1 MDVSLFH
8 QPVIDRVAYNQISNV
23 DLAKATASRVAQA
36 TVKRF
41 DLEHK
46 QFVICVDADNTL
58 ELYVDNCLRK
68 RDATSAP
75 VSYVWTNIELNWEE
89 HRYVE
94 ARLVKASQE
103 LHVTV
108 NRETIFNERLD

>member
-1 MDVSLFH
+1 MLNPD
-8 QPVIDRVAYNQISNV
+8 I
-23 DLAKATASRVAQA
+23 TASDG
-36 TVKRF
+36 KLSLRF

-46 QFVICVDADNTL
+46 QFVIQVDDDNSL

-68 RDATSAP
+68 RDGNSDRTA
-75 VSYVWTNIELNWEE
+75 YVWTNIELHWEE

-94 ARLVKASQE
+94 ARLQRDSGD

-108 NRETIFNERLD
+108 NGDTVYNDRPRS

>member
-1 MDVSLFH
+1 MSDAEL
-8 QPVIDRVAYNQISNV
+8 
-23 DLAKATASRVAQA
+23 T
-36 TVKRF
+36 F

-46 QFVICVDADNTL
+46 QFVIRVDESNAL

-68 RDATSAP
+68 RDDSFDP
-75 VSYVWTNIELNWEE
+75 VGYVWTNIELNWEE

-94 ARLVKASQE
+94 ARLTRTSRT

-108 NRETIFNERLD
+108 NRETVFKELLG

>member
-1 MDVSLFH
+1 MSDSV
-8 QPVIDRVAYNQISNV
+8 
-23 DLAKATASRVAQA
+23 LA
-36 TVKRF
+36 F

-46 QFVICVDADNTL
+46 QFVIHVDETNTI

-68 RDATSAP
+68 RDNSSEP
-75 VSYVWTNIELNWEE
+75 VGYVWTNIELNWEE

-94 ARLVKASQE
+94 ARLTRASRD

-108 NRETIFNERLD
+108 NRETVFNESLD

>member
-1 MDVSLFH
+1 MSDAEL
-8 QPVIDRVAYNQISNV
+8 
-23 DLAKATASRVAQA
+23 T
-36 TVKRF
+36 F

-46 QFVICVDADNTL
+46 QFVIRVDESNAL

-68 RDATSAP
+68 RDAS
-75 VSYVWTNIELNWEE
+75 VDLVGYVWTNIELNWEE

-94 ARLVKASQE
+94 ARLTRASRT

-108 NRETIFNERLD
+108 NSETVFNELLG

>member
-1 MDVSLFH
+1 MSDAEL
-8 QPVIDRVAYNQISNV
+8 
-23 DLAKATASRVAQA
+23 T
-36 TVKRF
+36 F

-46 QFVICVDADNTL
+46 QFVIRVDESNAL

-68 RDATSAP
+68 RDDSSDP
-75 VSYVWTNIELNWEE
+75 VRYVWTNIELNWEE

-94 ARLVKASQE
+94 ARLTRTSKT

-108 NRETIFNERLD
+108 NRETVFKELLG

>member
-1 MDVSLFH
+1 MSDAVF
-8 QPVIDRVAYNQISNV
+8 
-23 DLAKATASRVAQA
+23 K
-36 TVKRF
+36 F

-46 QFVICVDADNTL
+46 QFVIRVDETDAL

-68 RDATSAP
+68 RDSSSDQ
-75 VSYVWTNIELNWEE
+75 VGYVWTNIELNWEE

-94 ARLVKASQE
+94 ARLTRASRA

-108 NRETIFNERLD
+108 NRETVFDESLG

>member
-1 MDVSLFH
+1 MSDTV
-8 QPVIDRVAYNQISNV
+8 
-23 DLAKATASRVAQA
+23 LA
-36 TVKRF
+36 F

-46 QFVICVDADNTL
+46 QFVIHVDESNAL

-68 RDATSAP
+68 RDDSLDP
-75 VSYVWTNIELNWEE
+75 VGYVWTNIELNWEE

-94 ARLVKASQE
+94 ARLTRESRA

-108 NRETIFNERLD
+108 NRETVFSESLT

>member
-1 MDVSLFH
+1 MSDAEL
-8 QPVIDRVAYNQISNV
+8 
-23 DLAKATASRVAQA
+23 T
-36 TVKRF
+36 F

-46 QFVICVDADNTL
+46 QFVIRVDESNAL

-68 RDATSAP
+68 RDNSSDP
-75 VSYVWTNIELNWEE
+75 VRYVWTNIELNWEE

-94 ARLVKASQE
+94 ARLTRTSRT

-108 NRETIFNERLD
+108 NRETVFKELLG

>member
-1 MDVSLFH
+1 M
-8 QPVIDRVAYNQISNV
+8 IDTE
-23 DLAKATASRVAQA
+23 LT
-36 TVKRF
+36 F

-46 QFVICVDADNTL
+46 QFVIRVDETNAL

-68 RDATSAP
+68 RDSSEGP
-75 VSYVWTNIELNWEE
+75 VGYVWTNIELNWEE

-94 ARLVKASQE
+94 ARLTREARA

-108 NRETIFNERLD
+108 NRETVFSESLSES

>member
-1 MDVSLFH
+1 MSDAAL
-8 QPVIDRVAYNQISNV
+8 
-23 DLAKATASRVAQA
+23 T
-36 TVKRF
+36 F

-46 QFVICVDADNTL
+46 QFVIRVDESDAL

-68 RDATSAP
+68 RDDSSDS
-75 VSYVWTNIELNWEE
+75 VGYVWTNIELNWEE

-94 ARLVKASQE
+94 ARLTRTSRT

-108 NRETIFNERLD
+108 NRETVFKELLG

>member
-1 MDVSLFH
+1 MTDSTL
-8 QPVIDRVAYNQISNV
+8 
-23 DLAKATASRVAQA
+23 T
-36 TVKRF
+36 F

-46 QFVICVDADNTL
+46 QFVIRVDESNAL

-68 RDATSAP
+68 RDSSENP
-75 VSYVWTNIELNWEE
+75 VGYVWTNIELNWEE

-94 ARLVKASQE
+94 ARLTRESRA

-108 NRETIFNERLD
+108 NRETVFSESLS

>member
-1 MDVSLFH
+1 MTCREL
-8 QPVIDRVAYNQISNV
+8 
-23 DLAKATASRVAQA
+23 T
-36 TVKRF
+36 F

-46 QFVICVDADNTL
+46 QFVIKVTDKKAL

-68 RDATSAP
+68 SDETTDKTG
-75 VSYVWTNIELNWEE
+75 YVWTNIELNWEE

-94 ARLVKASQE
+94 ARLRRDSGV

-108 NRETIFNERLD
+108 NRTTIFKE